1 MKILFQFNIQSFTDV
16 ITNSS
21 SELFVFNK
29 GSKDEVINLL
39 NLVYPNW
46 RDEYNE
52 PISLGEMDEE
62 ELECYFSCIKPF
74 NYHTNETKYSTDQTY
89 LATNFNIDPKILY
102 SNWKIFDPSIKF
114 PRREDYK
121 TVEDWD
127 EAYEKYRNIAHV
139 QLVDNWVDL
148 IKPKLDLNTICLY
161 SISDNPNWD
170 YQEILEGFAQ
180 RYHLG

>member
-1 MKILFQFNIQSFTDV
+1 MRILFQFNIQSVTDV

-29 GSKDEVINLL
+29 GSKEEIINLL
-39 NLVYPNW
+39 NLIYPNW
-46 RDEYNE
+46 RDEYQE

-62 ELECYFSCIKPF
+62 ELEYYFSCIQPF
-74 NYHTNETKYSTDQTY
+74 NYHSNETKYSTHQTY
-89 LATNFNIDPKILY
+89 LATTFNISPKILY
-102 SNWKIFDPSIKF
+102 SNWDIFDPSIKF
-114 PRREDYK
+114 PRKDDYK
-121 TVEDWD
+121 TDEDWE

-139 QLVDNWVDL
+139 QLADNWMDL
-148 IKPKLDLNTICLY
+148 IKPKLDLDTICLY
-161 SISDNPNWD
+161 SKSDNPNWD